1 MAEISVIVPVYKV
14 EKYLSRCVESILA
27 QTFQDYE
34 LILVD
39 DGSPDR
45 CGQMCDSYADKD
57 SRIRVIHRE
66 NGGLSAARN
75 TGIEHVLSGSGTH
88 WLTFIDSDDWIHP
101 EYLNFLL
108 SAAIS
113 SNVDISVCRY
123 EEKNEFSEYDHVNNL
138 FDVYDTEDLFVNHRV
153 NMVVAWGKLY
163 RKIIFKNLRFPYGKL
178 NEDEFTTYKAL
189 FRYKSVAFLD
199 NALYFYF
206 QNPKSIMQSKWTKG
220 RLDGIEAISNQI
232 PYFKNMGLKKAYSS
246 SAKSLMFSCAKAAA
260 KLREFYP
267 EDKRTRLQ
275 YINKYYCCKFR
286 YFGRF
291 LTQEDKKMICK
302 YLHPTWFSIKK
313 RLKKIKSNIIE
324 LLF

>member
-1 MAEISVIVPVYKV
+1 MISVIVPVYNV
-14 EKYLSRCVESILA
+14 DKYLIRCIESILN
-27 QTFQDYE
+27 QSESDFD

-39 DGSPDR
+39 DGSTDTS
-45 CGQMCDSYADKD
+45 GAICDNYAEKDK
-57 SRIRVIHRE
+57 RIHVIHKE
-66 NGGLSAARN
+66 NGGLSDARN
-75 TGIEHVLSGSGTH
+75 KGVDWSLINSKSE
-88 WLTFIDSDDWIHP
+88 WITFIDSDDWIHP

-138 FDVYDTEDLFVNHRV
+138 FDVYDTEDLYVNQRV

-163 RKIIFKNLRFPYGKL
+163 KKVIFQNLRFPYGKL

-189 FRYKSVAFLD
+189 FQYKRIAFLD

-220 RLDGIEAISNQI
+220 RLDSIEAISNQI
-232 PYFKNMGLKKAYSS
+232 PYFKNMGLQKAYSS

-302 YLHPTWFSIKK
+302 YLHPKWFSIKK

>member
-1 MAEISVIVPVYKV
+1 MISVIVPVYNV
-14 EKYLSRCVESILA
+14 DNYLSRCIESILN
-27 QTFQDYE
+27 QSVPDFD

-39 DGSPDR
+39 DGSKDTS
-45 CGQMCDSYADKD
+45 GSICDNYSEKDK
-57 SRIRVIHRE
+57 RIHVIHKE
-66 NGGLSAARN
+66 NGGLSDARN
-75 TGIEHVLSGSGTH
+75 KGIDWSLINSKSE
-88 WLTFIDSDDWIHP
+88 WITFIDSDDWIHP

-138 FDVYDTEDLFVNHRV
+138 FDVYDTEDLYVNQRV

-163 RKIIFKNLRFPYGKL
+163 KKVIFQNLRFPYGKL

-189 FRYKSVAFLD
+189 FQYKRIAFLD

-206 QNPKSIMQSKWTKG
+206 QNPRSIMQSKWTKG
-220 RLDGIEAISNQI
+220 RLDSIEAISNQI

-286 YFGRF
+286 FFGRF

-302 YLHPTWFSIKK
+302 YLHPKWFSIKK